1 MSEIAQQT
9 SLLAEI
15 TKDNKL
21 QNQLLEKVVG
31 IQTTEQQDDSIGEL
45 SDTIKKESK
54 DQQNQQ
60 QENNRQTITQRFKD
74 RLTQSKLFQG
84 LQKTFS
90 SIGSGIQNTFSK
102 FISPLKTAIEPLKL
116 GLAAVPL
123 IIFLTGAIAFLNSE
137 LWTKTK
143 DILAEKLPIVIE
155 NVMNFAKDVIAAFTN
170 IGESFQT
177 FLNNPNLETLNNL
190 FSDGGTIA
198 LGLAALITLF
208 APFKVLRF
216 GLGLP
221 FLLGKKF
228 VGLFKK
234 GGFLSE
240 TFKKLTKSTKGA
252 DAANLTKKGGVISK
266 FTGLFAKGGFLATQF
281 ASLTTSIKSIGSKI
295 KSFIG
300 IPTGAEAS
308 KIAAGVKTATPKV
321 GFLSK
326 AFASARI
333 VSKTAGPIA
342 LITTAAFSIF
352 DTVAA
357 GLEEAKD
364 ETTQALS
371 PMKKAIEIFKASLAG
386 LINSLTF
393 GLLDIDKEDFTL
405 DKSKLPTFL
414 GGDADIFSFNPT
426 AGMSRSRIENLLSGP
441 LEDDDL
447 STLKNLIKRDDIQ
460 SEQKFAV
467 LKRDLENAITN
478 LEQRQKLLEDLD
490 SAMSVGTSIVTNAPT
505 TTISDSTT
513 TVRPISGMDFL
524 TSMAVAAR
532 N

>member
-170 IGESFQT
+170 IGESFKS
-177 FLNNPNLETLNNL
+177 FLKDPSFDTLNNL

-252 DAANLTKKGGVISK
+252 DAAKLTAKGGVISK

-281 ASLTTSIKSIGSKI
+281 GLLTDSIKGIGSKI

-364 ETTQALS
+364 ETTQALG
-371 PMKKAIEIFKASLAG
+371 PMKKSIEIFKASLAG
-386 LINSLTF
+386 LIDSLTF
-393 GLLDIDKEDFTL
+393 GLFDIDKEDFTL
-405 DKSKLPTFL
+405 DKSKLPTSF
-414 GGDADIFSFNPT
+414 ADFFSFNPT
-426 AGMSRSRIENLLSGP
+426 AGMSEQRIQNLISGP
-441 LEDDDL
+441 IDDDDL
-447 STLKNLIKRDDIQ
+447 TTLKNLIKREDIQ
-460 SEQKFAV
+460 TEQKFKEI
-467 LKRDLENAITN
+467 KRELENAIN
-478 LEQRQKLLEDLD
+478 MLELRQKLVDEGT
-490 SAMSVGTSIVTNAPT
+490 MQVGTSIVNNAPT
-505 TTISDSTT
+505 TTSSTNVT
-513 TVRPISGMDFL
+513 TNRPISGMDLL
-524 TSMAVAAR
+524 TSMAIAAR
-532 N
+532 QP